1 MKNFVSAIVVLC
13 AGALVAS
20 CDLQPKITA
29 LPDTVGDFISARYPA
44 MLADPD
50 TEPEIYNSA
59 VADYGVYAS
68 PELYGSDAMDD
79 YVNYAAV
86 DDYILKPESESVT
99 DVSAVEPVAQKEPAH
114 VLAEPEPEIVPEPE
128 PAPEPEPE
136 PDDVLNVPEYE
147 PTELNVPARA
157 AAGAVAV
164 RRGDTL
170 YSIARENNTTVAELA
185 RVNNLKEPYTIKVGQ
200 ILKLKSAPEPKTVVE
215 KSEPKSA
222 VKPAAKPAEK
232 PTEKP
237 AAKPA
242 EKSVEKTAA
251 KPAQKPIEKAQ
262 EKPVA
267 KPTPDKAPQKPVAK
281 PAVEKSGPVD
291 VRVPVKTVTVARG
304 DTLYSLSRAYSVPV
318 NDLAVM
324 NDLRAPFALNV
335 GQKIRVPD
343 LPDAKPAVSDKVAP
357 KVATNTK
364 SAVASTKPAAT
375 TKPAASQTKSA
386 TDKPRVATK
395 TATNNKTSDSA
406 TGKTPKAQTVKQE
419 PKKPAQQKQ
428 QAATTKNNTNTAPA
442 KATNNTKSEVQKI
455 PARSSSRFTWP
466 VRGTILSH
474 YGAKSGG
481 LYNDGINISAATGAT
496 VVAAE
501 NGVVAYAGNEVR
513 GMGNLIIIQHADGWM
528 TVYAHLNSMSV
539 RRGARVN
546 VGQKIG
552 TVGQTGKVTKPQ
564 LHFEIR
570 KGTKSYNPTN
580 YLKK

>member
-13 AGALVAS
+13 TGAFVAS
-20 CDLQPKITA
+20 CDLRPKITA

-59 VADYGVYAS
+59 VSDYGVYAS

-79 YVNYAAV
+79 YVNYVAV

-99 DVSAVEPVAQKEPAH
+99 DVHAVEPVAKKESAH
-114 VLAEPEPEIVPEPE
+114 VAVEPEPEIAPD
-128 PAPEPEPE
+128 PAPE
-136 PDDVLNVPEYE
+136 PDDVLNIPEHE

-157 AAGAVAV
+157 AVGNVIV

-170 YSIARENNTTVAELA
+170 YSIARENNTTVADLA
-185 RVNNLKEPYTIKVGQ
+185 RANNLKEPYVIKIGQ
-200 ILKLKSAPEPKTVVE
+200 SLKLKPVAPVE
-215 KSEPKSA
+215 AKPA
-222 VKPAAKPAEK
+222 VKPAE
-232 PTEKP
+232 
-237 AAKPA
+237 
-242 EKSVEKTAA
+242 
-251 KPAQKPIEKAQ
+251 QKPIEQKAATKPATEKLVQ
-262 EKPVA
+262 QPEPKVEKKVETKPATKSAEKPVA
-267 KPTPDKAPQKPVAK
+267 KPAPEKP
-281 PAVEKSGPVD
+281 KSAD
-291 VRVPVKTVTVARG
+291 VRVPLKTITVARG
-304 DTLYSLSRAYSVPV
+304 DTLYSLSRKYEIPV

-324 NDLRAPFALNV
+324 NKLTAPFALNV
-335 GQKIRVPD
+335 GQKLRVPD
-343 LPDAKPAVSDKVAP
+343 LPDAKPATTTPAKAAARP
-357 KVATNTK
+357 KAATPATK
-364 SAVASTKPAAT
+364 TTTDAKPKT
-375 TKPAASQTKSA
+375 TKPVEKTSQKKTEVKKTEQKQKTTTKTTTTKTSA
-386 TDKPRVATK
+386 TQPIA
-395 TATNNKTSDSA
+395 
-406 TGKTPKAQTVKQE
+406 
-419 PKKPAQQKQ
+419 
-428 QAATTKNNTNTAPA
+428 
-442 KATNNTKSEVQKI
+442 
-455 PARSSSRFTWP
+455 ARSSSRFTWP

-481 LYNDGINISAATGAT
+481 LYNDGINISAATGT
-496 VVAAE
+496 NVVAAE

-528 TVYAHLNSMSV
+528 TVYAHLNSMAV
-539 RRGARVN
+539 RRGVRVN

>member
-1 MKNFVSAIVVLC
+1 MKNFVSAIVMLC
-13 AGALVAS
+13 VGALVAS

-44 MLADPD
+44 MLADPN

-59 VADYGVYAS
+59 VSDYGVYAS
-68 PELYGSDAMDD
+68 PELYGSGAMDD

-86 DDYILKPESESVT
+86 DDYILKPEPESVA
-99 DVSAVEPVAQKEPAH
+99 DSSAVEPVAQKEPAH
-114 VLAEPEPEIVPEPE
+114 VLAEPKPE

-157 AAGAVAV
+157 GKGAVAV

-185 RVNNLKEPYTIKVGQ
+185 RANNLKEPYVIKIGQSLKLKPEVSVESKPVIKPTEQKSVAQKNTTKPTTEKTIKV
-200 ILKLKSAPEPKTVVE
+200 PEPK
-215 KSEPKSA
+215 
-222 VKPAAKPAEK
+222 AEK
-232 PTEKP
+232 K
-237 AAKPA
+237 
-242 EKSVEKTAA
+242 VET
-251 KPAQKPIEKAQ
+251 KPIEK
-262 EKPVA
+262 KPV
-267 KPTPDKAPQKPVAK
+267 TK
-281 PAVEKSGPVD
+281 PAPEKVND

-304 DTLYSLSRAYSVPV
+304 DTLYSLSRRYEIPV

-324 NDLRAPFALNV
+324 NNLRAPFALNV

-343 LPDAKPAVSDKVAP
+343 LPDAKPAG
-357 KVATNTK
+357 AT
-364 SAVASTKPAAT
+364 V
-375 TKPAASQTKSA
+375 
-386 TDKPRVATK
+386 
-395 TATNNKTSDSA
+395 
-406 TGKTPKAQTVKQE
+406 
-419 PKKPAQQKQ
+419 
-428 QAATTKNNTNTAPA
+428 APA
-442 KATNNTKSEVQKI
+442 KATTKSVATKTLATKPEKNKTVKPTEKNGAKQTTKPTQTKTETQKTQSKAETKSAQKTQTKTTEKTATTKPQTV
-455 PARSSSRFTWP
+455 PARSASKFTWP

-481 LYNDGINISAATGAT
+481 LYNDGINISAAAGAT

>member
-1 MKNFVSAIVVLC
+1 MKNFVSAIVMLC

-44 MLADPD
+44 MLADPN

-59 VADYGVYAS
+59 VSDYGVYAS
-68 PELYGSDAMDD
+68 PELYGSGAMDD

-86 DDYILKPESESVT
+86 DDYILKPEPESVA
-99 DVSAVEPVAQKEPAH
+99 DSSAVEPVAQKEPAH
-114 VLAEPEPEIVPEPE
+114 VLAEPESETVPE

-136 PDDVLNVPEYE
+136 PDDVLNIPEYE

-157 AAGAVAV
+157 GKGAVAV

-185 RVNNLKEPYTIKVGQ
+185 RANNLKEPYVIKIGQ
-200 ILKLKSAPEPKTVVE
+200 SLKLKPEVSVE
-215 KSEPKSA
+215 SKPVLKPTEQKSA
-222 VKPAAKPAEK
+222 TQKNTAKPA
-232 PTEKP
+232 TEKP
-237 AAKPA
+237 IKVPGP
-242 EKSVEKTAA
+242 KVEKKVET
-251 KPAQKPIEKAQ
+251 KPIEK
-262 EKPVA
+262 KPV
-267 KPTPDKAPQKPVAK
+267 TK
-281 PAVEKSGPVD
+281 PALDKVND

-304 DTLYSLSRAYSVPV
+304 DTLYSLSRRYEIPV

-324 NDLRAPFALNV
+324 NNLRAPFALNV

-343 LPDAKPAVSDKVAP
+343 LPDAKPA
-357 KVATNTK
+357 
-364 SAVASTKPAAT
+364 AAT
-375 TKPAASQTKSA
+375 
-386 TDKPRVATK
+386 V
-395 TATNNKTSDSA
+395 
-406 TGKTPKAQTVKQE
+406 
-419 PKKPAQQKQ
+419 
-428 QAATTKNNTNTAPA
+428 APA
-442 KATNNTKSEVQKI
+442 KATTKSVATKTLTTKPEKNKTVKPTQTKTETKKTQSKAEIKPAQKTQTKTTEKTATTKPQTV
-455 PARSSSRFTWP
+455 PARSASKFTWP

-481 LYNDGINISAATGAT
+481 LYNDGINISAAAGAT

>member
-1 MKNFVSAIVVLC
+1 MKNFVSAIVMLC
-13 AGALVAS
+13 VGALVAS

-59 VADYGVYAS
+59 VSDYGVYAS
-68 PELYGSDAMDD
+68 PELYGSGAMDD

-86 DDYILKPESESVT
+86 DDYILKPEPESVA
-99 DVSAVEPVAQKEPAH
+99 DSPAVEPVAQKEPAH
-114 VLAEPEPEIVPEPE
+114 VLAESEPEIVPE

-157 AAGAVAV
+157 GKGAVAV

-185 RVNNLKEPYTIKVGQ
+185 RANNLKEPYVIKIGQ
-200 ILKLKSAPEPKTVVE
+200 SLKLKTAAPVESKPVIKPTEQKSVAQIKVPEPK
-215 KSEPKSA
+215 
-222 VKPAAKPAEK
+222 AEK
-232 PTEKP
+232 K
-237 AAKPA
+237 
-242 EKSVEKTAA
+242 VET
-251 KPAQKPIEKAQ
+251 KPIEK
-262 EKPVA
+262 KPV
-267 KPTPDKAPQKPVAK
+267 TK
-281 PAVEKSGPVD
+281 PAPEKVND

-304 DTLYSLSRAYSVPV
+304 DTLYSLSRRYEIPV

-324 NDLRAPFALNV
+324 NNLRAPFALNV

-343 LPDAKPAVSDKVAP
+343 LPDAKPAG
-357 KVATNTK
+357 AT
-364 SAVASTKPAAT
+364 V
-375 TKPAASQTKSA
+375 
-386 TDKPRVATK
+386 
-395 TATNNKTSDSA
+395 
-406 TGKTPKAQTVKQE
+406 
-419 PKKPAQQKQ
+419 
-428 QAATTKNNTNTAPA
+428 APA
-442 KATNNTKSEVQKI
+442 KATTKPVATKTLTTKPEKNKTVKPTEKTGAKQTTKPTQTKTETKKTQSKAETKPAQKTQTKTTEKTATTKPQTV
-455 PARSSSRFTWP
+455 PARSASKFTWP

-481 LYNDGINISAATGAT
+481 LYNDGINISAAAGAT

>member
-1 MKNFVSAIVVLC
+1 MKNFVSAIVMLC
-13 AGALVAS
+13 VGALVAS

-44 MLADPD
+44 MLADPN

-59 VADYGVYAS
+59 VSDYGVYAS
-68 PELYGSDAMDD
+68 PELYGSGAMDD

-86 DDYILKPESESVT
+86 DDYILKPEPESVA
-99 DVSAVEPVAQKEPAH
+99 DSPVVEPVAQKESAD
-114 VLAEPEPEIVPEPE
+114 VLAEPEPETVSE
-128 PAPEPEPE
+128 PAPEPE
-136 PDDVLNVPEYE
+136 PDDVLNIPEYE

-157 AAGAVAV
+157 GKGTVAV

-185 RVNNLKEPYTIKVGQ
+185 RANNLKEPYVIKIGQ
-200 ILKLKSAPEPKTVVE
+200 SLKLKSEVSVESKPVVNPTE
-215 KSEPKSA
+215 QKSA
-222 VKPAAKPAEK
+222 TQKNTTKPA
-232 PTEKP
+232 TEKP
-237 AAKPA
+237 IKVPGPKA
-242 EKSVEKTAA
+242 EKKVET
-251 KPAQKPIEKAQ
+251 KPIEK
-262 EKPVA
+262 KPVM
-267 KPTPDKAPQKPVAK
+267 KPAPDKVN
-281 PAVEKSGPVD
+281 D
-291 VRVPVKTVTVARG
+291 VRVPVKVVTVARG
-304 DTLYSLSRAYSVPV
+304 DTLYSLSRRYEIPV

-324 NDLRAPFALNV
+324 NNLRAPFALNV

-343 LPDAKPAVSDKVAP
+343 LPDAKPA
-357 KVATNTK
+357 
-364 SAVASTKPAAT
+364 AT
-375 TKPAASQTKSA
+375 T
-386 TDKPRVATK
+386 V
-395 TATNNKTSDSA
+395 
-406 TGKTPKAQTVKQE
+406 
-419 PKKPAQQKQ
+419 
-428 QAATTKNNTNTAPA
+428 APA
-442 KATNNTKSEVQKI
+442 KATTKSVATKTLTTKTEKNKTVKPTQTKTETKKTQSKVETKPAQKTQTKTTEKTATTKPQTV
-455 PARSSSRFTWP
+455 PARSASKFTWP

-481 LYNDGINISAATGAT
+481 LYNDGINISAAAGAT